1 MTRTMNRVSMR
12 QAGWIAAAVLAAGLL
27 HAAAGRA
34 LAAVD
39 PIAALH
45 GPDAARAI
53 GAAVALIG
61 ARLFLYLVAPGW
73 AACFVAR
80 CVGRAIAGARPRA

>member
-1 MTRTMNRVSMR
+1 MNGTSKRARV
-12 QAGWIAAAVLAAGLL
+12 IAAAVLAAGLL

-53 GAAVALIG
+53 VAVVALCG

-73 AACFVAR
+73 AAWFVAH
-80 CVGRAIAGARPRA
+80 CVGRAIAGARTRP

>member
-1 MTRTMNRVSMR
+1 MKRTSMR
-12 QAGWIAAAVLAAGLL
+12 HAWVITAAVLAAGLL

-39 PIAALH
+39 PIAALQ

-53 GAAVALIG
+53 AAAVALCG

-73 AACFVAR
+73 AAWFVAR
-80 CVGRAIAGARPRA
+80 CVGRAIAGARSRA

>member
-1 MTRTMNRVSMR
+1 MNRTSKR
-12 QAGWIAAAVLAAGLL
+12 AGVIAAAVLAAGLL
-27 HAAAGRA
+27 HAVAGRA

-39 PIAALH
+39 PIAALQ
-45 GPDAARAI
+45 GPHAARAI
-53 GAAVALIG
+53 VAALGLVA

-80 CVGRAIAGARPRA
+80 CVGRAIAGARRRA